1 MSQIGNKMVE
11 SEYEIYYIVS
21 LIIMIIIGVALWL
34 YADRIVLLMIGED
47 DGHININIE
56 YDELLTIALK
66 IIGIILALNAIPDV
80 LKEVLNLCS
89 TNLNGFDLNIRA
101 MMLIKLTDPILRIVV
116 GTILIIRKKQ

>member
-1 MSQIGNKMVE
+1 MYS
-11 SEYEIYYIVS
+11 
-21 LIIMIIIGVALWL
+21 
-34 YADRIVLLMIGED
+34 
-47 DGHININIE
+47 
-56 YDELLTIALK
+56 LK

-101 MMLIKLTDPILRIVV
+101 MMLIKLTDPISRIVV